1 MSIIFTPFYLPLVGL
16 IILFTM
22 SYLSLLP
29 MAYRLQILILAY
41 FFTILLPTYL
51 IHFYR
56 KHQGWTLIELGHR
69 ERRLVP
75 YLISIFCYFACIW
88 IMERLHIY
96 HFIGSIL
103 MAALMV
109 QMSCALINVWW
120 KISTHTAAIGGV
132 AGAVFGFSF
141 IFGFNPVWWYCL
153 ILIIA
158 GILGSARMILRQHS
172 LAQVLAGFGVG
183 FVCAAISVLE
193 L

>member
-172 LAQVLAGFGVG
+172 LAQVLAGFCVG